1 MKYVYPEG
9 GFESN
14 EPRIKTCYTVPK
26 LVMAEKHLPG
36 SADGGRAAEFAQKY
50 LDIDTDQDEQLL
62 TVAKTNSCRMDAV
75 QAISGYTFGKGNLI
89 FT

>member
-1 MKYVYPEG
+1 M
-9 GFESN
+9 
-14 EPRIKTCYTVPK
+14 
-26 LVMAEKHLPG
+26 PG
-36 SADGGRAAEFAQKY
+36 SADGSRAAEFAQKY
-50 LDIDTDQDEQLL
+50 LDIDLDQDEQLL

>member
-1 MKYVYPEG
+1 MLYCAKISNSGKY
-9 GFESN
+9 
-14 EPRIKTCYTVPK
+14 
-26 LVMAEKHLPG
+26 LPG
-36 SADGGRAAEFAQKY
+36 SADGSRAAEFAQKY
-50 LDIDTDQDEQLL
+50 LYIDLDQDEQLL